1 MPSKKTGLY
10 LNPISEEIVSRVMET
25 QSISKLSNAINFIIQ
40 EYDKLV
46 KQPPVENTDDV
57 ADVVEE
63 QIKTDLNGWFVI
75 EDK

>member
-10 LNPISEEIVSRVMET
+10 LNPISEEIVNRVMET

-46 KQPPVENTDDV
+46 KQSPVENTDDV
-57 ADVVEE
+57 SDVVGE
-63 QIKTDLNGWFVI
+63 QIKTDLKEWFVI